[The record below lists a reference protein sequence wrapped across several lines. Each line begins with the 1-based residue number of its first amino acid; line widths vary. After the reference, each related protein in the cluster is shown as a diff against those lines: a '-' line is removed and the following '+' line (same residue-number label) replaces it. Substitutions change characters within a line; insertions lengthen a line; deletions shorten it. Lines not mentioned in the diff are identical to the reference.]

1 MEMPFH
7 NKYNTMKIKPERIN
21 MFFIVTGLV
30 KVVKQLISLG
40 ADVNWRDKNGR
51 SALTHACISGNTD
64 IIKEIISAGCN
75 MNNVS
80 TF

>member
-7 NKYNTMKIKPERIN
+7 NKYNTMKIKPERIS

-40 ADVNWRDKNGR
+40 ADVNW
-51 SALTHACISGNTD
+51 H
-64 IIKEIISAGCN
+64 KE
-75 MNNVS
+75 
-80 TF
+80 